1 MIIKPTNLV
10 RIILPLALGSLLA
23 SGCAQYMAIK
33 QPSPF
38 TPTCLTTGTKRID
51 IVAQLGQPVTSEQQ
65 TNMLTDNYKYVDGG
79 SKNNGGSKT
88 VRVILYTGGDLFT
101 LWLDQI
107 LTIPVEKFG
116 FAGTDHSVTVAY
128 TKSTDGLW
136 HAETI
141 DNKELPGRSHKKEEY

>member
-1 MIIKPTNLV
+1 MKMKPSNLV
-10 RIILPLALGSLLA
+10 RLILPLALGTLLT

-38 TPTCLTTGTKRID
+38 TPTCLETGTRRID
-51 IVAQLGQPVTSEQQ
+51 IVAELGQPITSEPQ
-65 TNMLTDNYKYVDGG
+65 TNLLTDNYKYVDGG
-79 SKNNGGSKT
+79 SKNNAGSKT

-107 LTIPVEKFG
+107 IWIPAEKFG

-128 TKSTDGLW
+128 SKATDGLW
-136 HAETI
+136 HATTI
-141 DNKELPGRSHKKEEY
+141 ENKELKGRSQKQESY